1 MRVTFSV
8 IALLAAA
15 SVVSLPLLA
24 QTPPDYDRPVSWKTL
39 VPNLGHDEKD
49 IWLSLAKLN
58 KRKYMWPTPAVIG
71 SAAALVALDSKD
83 SRPFR
88 TTTAFSGFNN
98 VFNSSATAW
107 GTAAV
112 PLALY
117 TTGWMIKDQHMKNT
131 ALLAGEA
138 VANAEILTTVLKDVT
153 NRTRPSALQPGQNF
167 SDTFFDGKG
176 SALSNRGGFPSGHT
190 IAAFSVATVIARRYG
205 RTHRWVPWVSYGLAG
220 LVGFS
225 RISSSDHFVS
235 DVFVGGVLGYSISR
249 FAVLH
254 E

>member
-1 MRVTFSV
+1 MRVIFAA

-15 SVVSLPLLA
+15 SA
-24 QTPPDYDRPVSWKTL
+24 QSPPDYDRPVSWKTL
-39 VPNLGHDEKD
+39 VPNLGHDQKD
-49 IWLSLAKLN
+49 IWLSPAKLN
-58 KRKYMWPTPAVIG
+58 KRKYVWPTLAVIG
-71 SAAALVALDSKD
+71 SAAALVALDPKD
-83 SRPFR
+83 SPPFR
-88 TTTAFSGFNN
+88 TSTAFNGFNN
-98 VFNSSATAW
+98 AFNSSATAW

-117 TTGWMIKDQHMKNT
+117 TTGWVIKDKRMKNT

-138 VANAEILTTVLKDVT
+138 VANAEILTTILKDVT

-176 SALSNRGGFPSGHT
+176 SVLSNRGGFPSGHT
-190 IAAFSVATVIARRYG
+190 IAAFSVATIIARRYG
-205 RTHRWVPWVSYGLAG
+205 RHKWVPWVSYGLAG
-220 LVGFS
+220 VVGFS